1 MATPGVDEAPRIAG
15 PFMAAVGYRAYT
27 VGLSLTGCF
36 RQNGATRYPA
46 CLESTTADTP
56 SGSPLFNFLFSF
68 LSIYVIGA
76 MLVDLLLPLP
86 SDISQL
92 MQYMD
97 YIDCVFFFVDFCQ
110 RFITAERKLTYMR
123 WGWIDLL
130 A

>member
-1 MATPGVDEAPRIAG
+1 MFPAKRRNPLSCVSGKHDS
-15 PFMAAVGYRAYT
+15 GYPEPCRNA
-27 VGLSLTGCF
+27 SL
-36 RQNGATRYPA
+36 
-46 CLESTTADTP
+46 
-56 SGSPLFNFLFSF
+56 LFNFLFSF

-86 SDISQL
+86 IDISQL

-97 YIDCVFFFVDFCQ
+97 YIVCVFFFVDFCQ